1 MRIEPVAAAAYRAAM
16 DPLVV
21 PCPECTAL
29 NRLPA
34 DRLADGPVCSSCKSP
49 LFAHPVTL
57 DDASFDR
64 VLAKTSLPVVVDFWA
79 AWCGPCKQMAPH
91 FAAAAQQLAGVV
103 VFAKVDT
110 ESAPGLAARFAVQ
123 SIPLLVRFVRGVEHK
138 RQAGAMQAPA
148 IVRWARG

>member
-21 PCPECTAL
+21 PCPDCTAL

-34 DRLADGPVCSSCKSP
+34 DRLGDGPVCASCRAP
-49 LFAHPVTL
+49 LFARPVTL

-64 VLAKTSLPVVVDFWA
+64 VLAKTTLPVVVDFWA
-79 AWCGPCKQMAPH
+79 GWCGPCKQMAPH

-110 ESAPGLAARFAVQ
+110 EAAPGLAASHDVQ
-123 SIPLLVRFVRGVEHK
+123 SIPLLVRFHRGVEQK
-138 RQAGAMQAPA
+138 RQAGAMPTPA
-148 IVRWARG
+148 IVRWATS